1 MYIMPSEMN
10 VTGWSGLLVW
20 ANTVTNNWF
29 GNLILLT
36 IWLIIM
42 ITLMFRDE
50 PDKAFVTASFLTT
63 LIALLF
69 RGLGIIGE
77 LPLIIGIVMTAIG
90 FILIGKK

>member
-1 MYIMPSEMN
+1 MYQMPSDMN
-10 VTGWSGLLVW
+10 VTGWSGLLLW
-20 ANTVTNNWF
+20 ANSVTNDWF

-50 PDKAFVTASFLTT
+50 PDKAFVAASFITT
-63 LIALLF
+63 LLALMF

-90 FILIGKK
+90 FIIVGKR